1 MAAVECSS
9 DRLNCNSSF
18 SATAAAAT
26 SIQKAAAKHD
36 YSGGG
41 SSSSSGSVG
50 SEQRA
55 TPGVR
60 TIAPEDAGNRQMD
73 AEDTAFLAD
82 KAGWSPS
89 SSVQGQQDQQ
99 QQQRQKH

>member
-41 SSSSSGSVG
+41 SSSSGSVG